1 MLLLGK
7 NKQTWKIKK
16 WYRGEIKK
24 LYNMVLLAFF

>member
-16 WYRGEIKK
+16 LYRCEIKK